1 VIASQIKEAMARRG
15 MTRKQLAEAV
25 GRRPSDVT
33 KWLSGSHNFT
43 VDLLSEISEA
53 VGARITGVEEGDSGG
68 MVAGYIPSSAQLC
81 FFREPGVAGSIDS
94 GHSLVGPIVLPDECM
109 RSLSRKASLRGEE
122 LGTYIRRLLMKEAAA
137 PAVKASDFCGIWSD
151 ENFGMTTD
159 ELIADI
165 RSHRSVHR
173 EIEEL

>member
-1 VIASQIKEAMARRG
+1 MIASQIKEAMARRG

-33 KWLSGSHNFT
+33 KWLSGNHNFT

-53 VGARITGVEEGDSGG
+53 VGARITGVEEGDSGSP
-68 MVAGYIPSSAQLC
+68 VAGYASSSEELC
-81 FFREPGVAGSIDS
+81 LLREPGAGSIDV

-122 LGTYIRRLLMKEAAA
+122 LGTYIRRLLMKEAVA

-151 ENFGMTTD
+151 EDFGMTTE

-165 RSHRSVHR
+165 KSHRSVHR
-173 EIEEL
+173 EIVEL